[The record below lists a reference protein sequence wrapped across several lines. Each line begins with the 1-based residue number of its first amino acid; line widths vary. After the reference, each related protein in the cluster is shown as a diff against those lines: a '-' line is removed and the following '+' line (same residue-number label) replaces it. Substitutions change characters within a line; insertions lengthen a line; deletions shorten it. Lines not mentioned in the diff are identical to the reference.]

1 MYYHFRKWSRDGSLK
16 RVWQGSL
23 TAIEP
28 LLDLSELNLDGS
40 HAIAKKGGESV
51 AYQGR
56 KKAKTTNIL
65 PITDAKGFIIAS
77 TGKEFFDNYINADF
91 ARTRYTP
98 PYYELAY
105 KFFMPDKPYVNAIIK
120 FTVDSIGNVMKDRDI
135 IGIPRCNNFPEECD
149 FNIDEQTARKIASD
163 MELKEG
169 IREWE
174 AGFLWDF
181 KLQRYV
187 WRILS
192 TLTEYSSGDNYK
204 ATGQEMV
211 IDPNTGDVL
220 ALNDWRVN

>member
-1 MYYHFRKWSRDGSLK
+1 
-16 RVWQGSL
+16 
-23 TAIEP
+23 
-28 LLDLSELNLDGS
+28 
-40 HAIAKKGGESV
+40 
-51 AYQGR
+51 
-56 KKAKTTNIL
+56 
-65 PITDAKGFIIAS
+65 
-77 TGKEFFDNYINADF
+77 
-91 ARTRYTP
+91 
-98 PYYELAY
+98 
-105 KFFMPDKPYVNAIIK
+105 VNATIK

-135 IGIPRCNNFPEECD
+135 IGIPRCKNFPEECD
-149 FNIDEQTARKIASD
+149 FNIDEKTARQIASD

-181 KLQRYV
+181 KLKRYV

-211 IDPNTGDVL
+211 IDPNTGEVL